1 MRGGQQIDGGIL
13 RDASQLRQQRF
24 FLQRSCNNYVLRT
37 ASKKDINAISLQKER
52 PIKTCG

>member
-37 ASKKDINAISLQKER
+37 AFKKDINAISLQKER
-52 PIKTCG
+52 